1 MACLLPGTRYGVFGM
16 PGTWQQV
23 RSYAA
28 PCLRYQVLPMMTG
41 LELGVQMGIEAEWDE
56 GCLTS
61 KHSLLLV

>member
-1 MACLLPGTRYGVFGM
+1 
-16 PGTWQQV
+16 
-23 RSYAA
+23 
-28 PCLRYQVLPMMTG
+28 MMTG